1 MITVQVVTAH
11 ISPIAKSQIIQ
22 REWKILYR
30 ERNHDVLCLTRLQT
44 TFFFSDKL
52 HTFSVRGSLL
62 CQLLEFRFSRQNG
75 LWVVMNKK
83 QGKVSHFE
91 YYFLSS

>member
-1 MITVQVVTAH
+1 MFDKT
-11 ISPIAKSQIIQ
+11 SDN
-22 REWKILYR
+22 LLF
-30 ERNHDVLCLTRLQT
+30 LCD
-44 TFFFSDKL
+44 SDKL
-52 HTFSVRGSLL
+52 HTFSVSGSLL